1 MGMQKVAHIRLTI
14 LGILLVVTIVLWGA
28 VLREERGG
36 VLTVAFL
43 NIGQGDAIYIEAP
56 NGRQMLMDSGPT
68 RAVLSE
74 LSKVMPWY
82 DRSIDMLLVTNPDK
96 DHMAGF
102 IDVLKSYIVDAVFE
116 SGTFPGTQ
124 VYKELEKT
132 ITDVGVKKMLAHR
145 GMTIWFDADTKL
157 TILYPD
163 RDVSTL
169 TSNDGSIVAK
179 LSYGNTS
186 VMLTGD
192 APQGVE
198 KWLVQLDGNN
208 LKSNVLKVGHHGSRT
223 STSPEFV
230 GFVEPS
236 FAVISDGVHNKYG
249 HPHKET
255 LDTLSRFS
263 VPVLRTDL
271 QGTIVM
277 HSDGDSVRF
286 DK

>member
-1 MGMQKVAHIRLTI
+1 MQKVAHIRLAI
-14 LGILLVVTIVLWGA
+14 LGILLVATVTLWGI

-56 NGRQMLMDSGPT
+56 NGRQMLVDGGPT

-82 DRSIDMLLVTNPDK
+82 DRSIDVLLVTNPDK

-102 IDVLKSYIVDAVFE
+102 IDVLKSYTVDAIFE

-124 VYKELEKT
+124 VYKELEQT
-132 ITDVGVKKMLAHR
+132 ITDVGVKKLLAKR
-145 GMTIWFDADTKL
+145 GMTIWFDKETKL

-163 RDVSTL
+163 RDVSGL
-169 TSNDGSIVAK
+169 SSNDGSIVAK

-192 APQGVE
+192 APSGVE
-198 KWLVQLDGNN
+198 KWLIQLDGKN

-230 GFVEPS
+230 GFVEPAY
-236 FAVISDGVHNKYG
+236 AVISDGVHNRYG

-255 LDTLSRFS
+255 LDTLAKFN

-277 HSDGDSVRF
+277 HSDGEEVRF
-286 DK
+286 EK

>member
-1 MGMQKVAHIRLTI
+1 MMQKVAHIRLAI
-14 LGILLVVTIVLWGA
+14 LGILLVATVTLWGI

-56 NGRQMLMDSGPT
+56 NGRQMLVDGGPT

-82 DRSIDMLLVTNPDK
+82 DRSIDVLLVTNPDK

-102 IDVLKSYIVDAVFE
+102 IDVLKSYTVDAIFE

-124 VYKELEKT
+124 VYKELEQT
-132 ITDVGVKKMLAHR
+132 ITDVGVKKLLAKR
-145 GMTIWFDADTKL
+145 GMTIWFDKETKL

-163 RDVSTL
+163 RDVSGL
-169 TSNDGSIVAK
+169 SSNDGSIVAK

-192 APQGVE
+192 APSGVE
-198 KWLVQLDGNN
+198 KWLIQLDGKN

-230 GFVEPS
+230 GFVEPAY
-236 FAVISDGVHNKYG
+236 AVISDGVHNRYG

-255 LDTLSRFS
+255 LDTLAKFN

-277 HSDGDSVRF
+277 HSDGEEVRF
-286 DK
+286 EK

>member
-1 MGMQKVAHIRLTI
+1 MHKVAHIRLTI
-14 LGILLVVTIVLWGA
+14 LGILLVATVTLWGI
-28 VLREERGG
+28 VFREERGG

-56 NGRQMLMDSGPT
+56 NGRQMLVDGGPT

-82 DRSIDMLLVTNPDK
+82 DRSIDVLLVTNPDK

-102 IDVLKSYIVDAVFE
+102 IDVLRSYTVDAIFE

-124 VYKELEKT
+124 VYKELEQT
-132 ITDVGVKKMLAHR
+132 ITDVGVKKLLAKR
-145 GMTIWFDADTKL
+145 GMTIWFDTDTKL

-198 KWLVQLDGNN
+198 KWLIQLDGNV

-230 GFVEPS
+230 GFVSPS
-236 FAVISDGVHNKYG
+236 FAVISDGVRNKYG

-255 LDTLSRFS
+255 LDTLAKFG
-263 VPVLRTDL
+263 VPVYRTDL
-271 QGTIVM
+271 EGTIVM
-277 HSDGDSVRF
+277 HSDGEQIVF
-286 DK
+286 DN